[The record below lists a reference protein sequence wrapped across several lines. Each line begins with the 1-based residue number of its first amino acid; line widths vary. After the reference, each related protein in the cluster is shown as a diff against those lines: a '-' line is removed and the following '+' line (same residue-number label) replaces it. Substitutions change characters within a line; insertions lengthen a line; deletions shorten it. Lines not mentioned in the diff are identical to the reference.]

1 MIARFGEWTFDS
13 ERRLITDRRGE
24 AVHLTPKA
32 FDLLTALIEQAPRVV
47 RKVELH
53 RRLWPGVFVSDA
65 TLAGLVK
72 EVRRALR
79 DVVPE
84 RPLIRTSHGVGY
96 AFAGVAE
103 HPPSTRDRTDYWL
116 IIEGRRIHLEDAE
129 IVIGRDPASAVR
141 LDAAGVSRRHARI
154 VIRDGGAYLED
165 LGSKNGTRLGAW
177 NGVGSAALHDGD
189 TIWLGPVSIVF
200 RASSSD
206 ISTETTIP
214 PATD

>member
-1 MIARFGEWTFDS
+1 VIARFGEWTFDS
-13 ERRLITDRRGE
+13 DRRLVTDARGE
-24 AVHLTPKA
+24 VVHLTPKA
-32 FDLLTALIEQAPRVV
+32 FDLLSALIEQAPRVV

-79 DVVPE
+79 DVVSGQS
-84 RPLIRTSHGVGY
+84 LIRTSHGVGY
-96 AFAGVAE
+96 AFAGGAE
-103 HPPSTRDRTDYWL
+103 HRPSERDRTDYWL

-154 VIRDGGAYLED
+154 VIRDRGAYLED

-177 NGVGSAALHDGD
+177 DCVGSAALHDGD